1 MHLDVQAA
9 PSPHDCQADNPEIAQ
24 RLDKRAYLETSPSH
38 ARLLSKPAQLLQVL
52 AVFARVTWDR
62 LSVS

>member
-24 RLDKRAYLETSPSH
+24 RLDKRGRPETSAEDVRLYNKPSGSF
-38 ARLLSKPAQLLQVL
+38 R
-52 AVFARVTWDR
+52 R
-62 LSVS
+62 LSLPA